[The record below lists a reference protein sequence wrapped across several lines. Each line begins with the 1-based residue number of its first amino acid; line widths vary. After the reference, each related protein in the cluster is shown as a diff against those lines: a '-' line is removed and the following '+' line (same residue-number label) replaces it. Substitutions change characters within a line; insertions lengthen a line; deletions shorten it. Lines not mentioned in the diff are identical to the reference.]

1 MGDAVFFNGSSWISS
16 AGANQGNQPDTSPS
30 QWALL
35 AQQGANGAQG
45 AQGVPGA
52 AGPPGPQGA
61 QGVPGPTGP
70 AGPQGPQ
77 GLTGAAG
84 PAGPQGL
91 TGARGPAGPRGAP
104 GPAGP
109 TGPQGPPGPPPTY
122 VTVAQNYV
130 GTINLTCPAG
140 FVAVT
145 ASCNQGAS
153 IVLNGQLPSP
163 PAGAWVSFL
172 TPNAANAT
180 GVHCNIGGGL
190 RSQALLRCSK

>member
-1 MGDAVFFNGSSWISS
+1 MFFNGSSWISS

-35 AQQGANGAQG
+35 AQQGATG

-70 AGPQGPQ
+70 A
-77 GLTGAAG
+77 
-84 PAGPQGL
+84 
-91 TGARGPAGPRGAP
+91 
-104 GPAGP
+104 
-109 TGPQGPPGPPPTY
+109 GPQGPPGPPPTY

-153 IVLNGQLPSP
+153 VVLNGQLPSP
-163 PAGAWVSFL
+163 PAGAWASFL
-172 TPNAANAT
+172 TPSAANAT